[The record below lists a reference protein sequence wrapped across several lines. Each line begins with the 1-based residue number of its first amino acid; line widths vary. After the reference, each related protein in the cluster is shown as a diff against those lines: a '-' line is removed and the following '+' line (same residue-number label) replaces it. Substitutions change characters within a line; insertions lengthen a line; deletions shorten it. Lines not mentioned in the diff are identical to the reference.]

1 MTATPAQ
8 IQQLKENWKHDPCWE
23 IEDTPGFEEHR
34 AELLAWRQQYEA
46 DIERQHT
53 LRIERRREMVC
64 EQTGIINPDTLDAV
78 FTWQDIEG
86 LIGAQE
92 QYIGS
97 FETREAI
104 VTAELQIATIRA
116 TLLQA
121 AQLKR
126 IADSLEAMGQNSTFE
141 FSTELWKVNQ

>member
-1 MTATPAQ
+1 MTATAAQ
-8 IQQLKENWKHDPCWE
+8 IQQLKENWKQDPCWD
-23 IEDTPGFEEHR
+23 IEDTPGFEEHH
-34 AELLAWRQQYEA
+34 AELLAWRQQYQA
-46 DIERQHT
+46 ERDRERT
-53 LRIERRREMVC
+53 LRIERRREIVC
-64 EQTGIINPDTLDAV
+64 EQTGIINAETLDAL
-78 FTWQDIEG
+78 FTWQQIEG
-86 LIGAQE
+86 MIGAQE

-104 VTAELQIATIRA
+104 VAAELQIASIRA

-126 IADSLEAMGQNSTFE
+126 IADVIETMGQSQILE